1 MAAFGAAFVL
11 GVGNLKR
18 RPVRTFLTFMTLV
31 ILTFTIMNFTT
42 VKSVR
47 EKGWARFSDTATYS
61 GRLLKYFNWQ
71 NVPLEALSV
80 LRNAYAGKGVV
91 APRAWYDTGMT
102 SDKSRAPLIPV
113 WFGEKE
119 SPGRGM
125 VGLSY
130 LEPQVSGLDRILVKG
145 RWFREGERFVALL
158 PQRMADTLGVDPVD
172 PTRNTVTVWGL
183 NISVVGVFN
192 DNGLRDNPDLDGE
205 PVTPIVFPN
214 QAATQMSEV
223 EAEAIE
229 DGEDVVA
236 TESRYQ
242 HIPGYET
249 IIVPAESLLDMEAG
263 RLKGIAV
270 KPHEGTAEV
279 TGELG
284 DRFGMLLFRGVA
296 SGPEKGTSL
305 YLLMTP

>member
-1 MAAFGAAFVL
+1 ML

-214 QAATQMSEV
+214 QPPHRCPK
-223 EAEAIE
+223 
-229 DGEDVVA
+229 
-236 TESRYQ
+236 SRPRPLRTARTSWPLKAG
-242 HIPGYET
+242 IS
-249 IIVPAESLLDMEAG
+249 IFRAMKRSLCLPNPCLIWKRAG
-263 RLKGIAV
+263 SRGSRSSRMK
-270 KPHEGTAEV
+270 
-279 TGELG
+279 EL
-284 DRFGMLLFRGVA
+284 R
-296 SGPEKGTSL
+296 K
-305 YLLMTP
+305 